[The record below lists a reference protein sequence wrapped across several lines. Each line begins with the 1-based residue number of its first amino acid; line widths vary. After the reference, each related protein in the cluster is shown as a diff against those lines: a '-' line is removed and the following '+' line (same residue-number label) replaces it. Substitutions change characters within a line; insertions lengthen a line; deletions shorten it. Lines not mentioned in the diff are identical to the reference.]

1 MAEYYNISEDEMRQ
15 FLEAQ
20 GFVQMKLP
28 RTKELVFGKRLDQ
41 DNIALS
47 LRVYTGIDPNG
58 SSREAGKDAIR
69 VVLFMRSRDGSI
81 FKLGGSKRVHRVLFC
96 KKNLQKRL
104 DSWLD
109 SMPEHKCSKCG
120 SPMLPRKGQFGKFLG
135 CSRYPQ
141 CKNTLKIE
149 TPA

>member
-1 MAEYYNISEDEMRQ
+1 MATFYNISEDEMRE

-20 GFVQMKLP
+20 GFSQMKLP
-28 RTKELVFGKRLDQ
+28 RTKELVFGKRMDQ

-58 SSREAGKDAIR
+58 SSREAGTDAIR

-81 FKLGGSKRVHRVLFC
+81 FKLGGSKRVHRVLFW

-109 SMPEHKCSKCG
+109 SMPKHKCSKCG